1 MVNALTSMS
10 RDCLDIPNESQ
21 ANKQNGESQIPKK
34 CLFTCHGTH
43 GNSSRECA
51 E

>member
-10 RDCLDIPNESQ
+10 RDCVSIPNESQ
-21 ANKQNGESQIPKK
+21 LNKQNGESKIPKK
-34 CLFTCHGTH
+34 CLFTSCGTH